1 MCRQPAGKRSV
12 LREAE
17 NQETQMLVNFVKK
30 LGEKAGERN
39 HRGKQRRGTV
49 EDACL
54 RRGMDSVDAAKE
66 GMTTVDLI

>member
-1 MCRQPAGKRSV
+1 
-12 LREAE
+12 
-17 NQETQMLVNFVKK
+17 MLVNFVKK

-54 RRGMDSVDAAKE
+54 RRGVDSVDRAKE